1 VAKEVDI
8 PMPRTGLSKRLS
20 DMHDW
25 CHEHA
30 HSDDR
35 RDADGIRI
43 DFCRFYFTDE
53 ATPRG
58 SGANGCRERAATRFG
73 CYPVLLRVWLGGFE
87 LD

>member
-1 VAKEVDI
+1 
-8 PMPRTGLSKRLS
+8 MPRTGLGKRPS

-43 DFCRFYFTDE
+43 DFCRFYFMDE
-53 ATPRG
+53 ADAERFW
-58 SGANGCRERAATRFG
+58 RE
-73 CYPVLLRVWLGGFE
+73 WLP
-87 LD
+87 

>member
-1 VAKEVDI
+1 
-8 PMPRTGLSKRLS
+8 
-20 DMHDW
+20 MHDW

-53 ATPRG
+53 ADAERFW
-58 SGANGCRERAATRFG
+58 RE
-73 CYPVLLRVWLGGFE
+73 WLP
-87 LD
+87 